1 MGRQIPH
8 PADLFADGRRHLVVL
23 AHHDDE
29 LPYAGLIARMRPHVR
44 VVWLTNS
51 DGIAHESDMTPDA
64 YAKARYQESLD
75 ALSHLGLEEAQ
86 VNSLWHSEYALYELF
101 AQMVRG
107 EHPEEVPERFLTMAD
122 EIEAEARAFKPDVV
136 WTLAYQG
143 GHPEHDLTHLYATR
157 FVNRW
162 RAETGQEL
170 PYFELPA
177 YELIVVPLR
186 FRPWRSAPYHA
197 IQLTEDEWKA
207 KDAMM
212 DCYPTQ
218 ARIIEEFRTI
228 IGLYARL
235 SWLRF
240 KPFTFDDYGR
250 REVFAPVPEGRDYE
264 RSSHMSSRLDYP
276 FDDYQGTPMR
286 FSEMLAPIARA
297 LGLTSG

>member
-1 MGRQIPH
+1 MGRQIDH
-8 PADLFADGRRHLVVL
+8 PAALFTEGRRHLVVL

-44 VVWLTNS
+44 VVFLTNS

-75 ALSHLGLEEAQ
+75 ALAHLEMGEDQ
-86 VNSLWHSEYALYELF
+86 VTSLWHSEYALYELF

-107 EHPEEVPERFLTMAD
+107 EHAEQVPERFLTMAD

-162 RAETGQEL
+162 RAETGQEI
-170 PYFELPA
+170 PYYELPA

-186 FRPWRSAPYHA
+186 FRPWRAAPYHA
-197 IQLTEDEWKA
+197 IQLSEEEWKA

-212 DCYPTQ
+212 GCYPTQ
-218 ARIIEEFRTI
+218 ERIIEEFRRI

-240 KPFTFDDYGR
+240 KPFTFDDYGS
-250 REVFAPVPEGRDYE
+250 REVFAPVPGDRDYG
-264 RSSHMSSRLDYP
+264 RSSHMSARLDYP

-286 FSEMLAPIARA
+286 FSDTVAVIARA
-297 LGLTSG
+297 LGLSPR